1 MHANTLFNTRFR
13 WNRLR
18 LAVVAV
24 ILVLCGLIAAHFVER
39 GIPSNINLP
48 VQVGEQTKN
57 RKLDDPCPQE
67 EGKPIRCSAA
77 ALTQSL
83 ELAESHE
90 RRKRRVQLDD
100 QGAGGISRTKAA
112 APTKLR
118 QSPLDD
124 IERTLTW
131 GNVAFNTPGEMTYGD
146 SKVIQLLLSKAAPV
160 EQLRQAISEDGATA
174 GSRIQTAKHMSARLI
189 GDGFEIRALSPE
201 TQQIGRARTTEW
213 KWTVRPTW
221 FGSQPLYLTLDAI
234 VATTPKDK
242 VVSVRTFSRMIPV
255 HVSSGSA
262 AAAFARD
269 HWAIVA
275 GLGAALTAMVGEA
288 SICALRRSAGAKGLP
303 PEPHHAVRPGAR
315 LQLLK
320 WQQSRWGDGPRA
332 RLAAVCQRRTRIA
345 QVWRLKIAHHDRLVT
360 HL

>member
-1 MHANTLFNTRFR
+1 MHAHTLFNTRFR

-24 ILVLCGLIAAHFVER
+24 ILVLCSLIAAHFVE
-39 GIPSNINLP
+39 GEIPRRINLP
-48 VQVGEQTKN
+48 VQVGEQTEN
-57 RKLDDPCPQE
+57 QKLDDPCPQE
-67 EGKPIRCSAA
+67 EGKPIRCRAA
-77 ALTQSL
+77 VLTQSL

-100 QGAGGISRTKAA
+100 TVESAREVVLLARRRDDQGAGGVSRTKAA

-124 IERTLTW
+124 IEKTLTW

-201 TQQIGRARTTEW
+201 TQQIGRGRTTEW

-242 VVSVRTFSRMIPV
+242 AVSVRTFTRTIPV
-255 HVSSGSA
+255 YVSSGSA

-275 GLGAALTAMVGEA
+275 GLGAAITAIVGGLW
-288 SICALRRSAGAKGLP
+288 ALFAR
-303 PEPHHAVRPGAR
+303 VRP
-315 LQLLK
+315 
-320 WQQSRWGDGPRA
+320 
-332 RLAAVCQRRTRIA
+332 AVP
-345 QVWRLKIAHHDRLVT
+345 
-360 HL
+360 